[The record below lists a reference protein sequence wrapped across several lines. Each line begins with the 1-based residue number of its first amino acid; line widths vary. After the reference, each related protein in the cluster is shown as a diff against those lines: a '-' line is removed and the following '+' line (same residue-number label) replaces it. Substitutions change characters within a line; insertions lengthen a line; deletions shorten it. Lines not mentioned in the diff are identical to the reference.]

1 MCSTVQRRGG
11 GGGAEG
17 ATSRHGSLELTPGER
32 ETSDGTPPM
41 TLDRHDEP
49 TAMQRQRRRRG
60 EPALQSSAGRQQR
73 HRRTGEHAGHVGIGA
88 RGVGWACI
96 MNGPDSDGGD
106 VGETAARVATATM
119 KLA

>member
-1 MCSTVQRRGG
+1 MTVGQKN
-11 GGGAEG
+11 
-17 ATSRHGSLELTPGER
+17 
-32 ETSDGTPPM
+32 
-41 TLDRHDEP
+41 DEP
-49 TAMQRQRRRRG
+49 TASSGSEGG
-60 EPALQSSAGRQQR
+60 EKGPLQSSAGRQQR

-88 RGVGWACI
+88 RGVGWSCI

>member
-1 MCSTVQRRGG
+1 M
-11 GGGAEG
+11 
-17 ATSRHGSLELTPGER
+17 R
-32 ETSDGTPPM
+32 EM
-41 TLDRHDEP
+41 KNDEP
-49 TAMQRQRRRRG
+49 SASSGSEGG
-60 EPALQSSAGRQQR
+60 EKGPQAGAAELAAWRQQR

-88 RGVGWACI
+88 RGVGWSCI

>member
-1 MCSTVQRRGG
+1 MTV
-11 GGGAEG
+11 
-17 ATSRHGSLELTPGER
+17 
-32 ETSDGTPPM
+32 
-41 TLDRHDEP
+41 DRNDEP
-49 TAMQRQRRRRG
+49 TAMQRQRKRRG
-60 EPALQSSAGRQQR
+60 GPAAELRWAAAETSADG
-73 HRRTGEHAGHVGIGA
+73 GEHAGHVGIGA